1 MPYPFDHDTRH
12 GRRPNEHD
20 SLIGTT
26 LDGRFLIEQRIAT
39 GGFGAIYR
47 ARLPG
52 GDAIALKI
60 LHPRLASDPTMI
72 ARFRREGAIL
82 TKLHDPHTVNTLA
95 VGEAAGG
102 TLYIAMELLSGETL
116 QDHLHRGGA
125 LPWQAAVA
133 IARAVCSSLA
143 EAHALGVVHRDLKP
157 ANIHVD
163 SRGGAVQAVKVIDFG
178 IVKVAR
184 GSAIDDGNDLTN
196 AGHMIGTYDYMSPE
210 QLLGGECSAASDLY
224 SLGLVTYEMLTG
236 RRPYPKVTSPASMM
250 TAIVTQTPI
259 RPSLLA
265 AIPPELDRIVM
276 RCLEREPGARFSGVA
291 ELARELDR
299 LVAARVAAHDEATVL
314 QPGWQTVR
322 DERTWLEPRGDAI
335 ADDLAD
341 GDLDDPSPLAPWTL
355 PMVDAFGGPAS
366 SEPAPPSPVG
376 TARGSRPQHGTLPG
390 VAVPPERRSR
400 PELVAPAPASTARER
415 TVPER
420 PPVVPIPPLT
430 PWLLPPLI
438 PERPAARPPPRPHR
452 PPRTL
457 WWIALAILVV
467 TAAAVAALLLLA
479 GETRGA
485 GVRY

>member
-47 ARLPG
+47 ARLPS
-52 GDAIALKI
+52 GDAIALKV
-60 LHPRLASDPTMI
+60 LHPRLASDPTMV

-82 TKLHDPHTVNTLA
+82 TKLHDPHTVTTLA
-95 VGEAAGG
+95 VGEVAGG

-116 QDHLHRGGA
+116 QDHLHRSGA
-125 LPWQAAVA
+125 LPWQTAVA

-163 SRGGAVQAVKVIDFG
+163 SRGGAVQIVKVIDFG

-210 QLLGGECSAASDLY
+210 QLLGAECSAASDLY

-250 TAIVTQTPI
+250 TAIVTQTPL

-265 AIPPELDRIVM
+265 AIPPELDGIVM
-276 RCLEREPGARFSGVA
+276 RCLEREPGARFAGVA
-291 ELARELDR
+291 ELAHELDR
-299 LVAARVAAHDEATVL
+299 LLATRVAAHDEATVL
-314 QPGWQTVR
+314 QPTWPTMR
-322 DERTWLEPRGDAI
+322 EERIWLESRGDAI
-335 ADDLAD
+335 VDDLAD
-341 GDLDDPSPLAPWTL
+341 AGLEDPSPLAPWTL
-355 PMVDAFGGPAS
+355 PMADAFGGPAVT
-366 SEPAPPSPVG
+366 EPPPPPIATG
-376 TARGSRPQHGTLPG
+376 TARGSRPKHGTLPG
-390 VAVPPERRSR
+390 VAVAPESRSKLDVAAPPPAPSAPERAY
-400 PELVAPAPASTARER
+400 VRE
-415 TVPER
+415 ER
-420 PPVVPIPPLT
+420 LPPVPMPPLR

-438 PERPAARPPPRPHR
+438 PERPAVRAAPPPQERAR
-452 PPRTL
+452 AL
-457 WWIALAILVV
+457 WWIALAIL
-467 TAAAVAALLLLA
+467 
-479 GETRGA
+479 
-485 GVRY
+485 